1 MTTKESTGVRIV
13 TLKELWNIFVHR
25 LWVMILAAAV
35 AAGGLFLINR
45 LTFVPAYSSTATL
58 YILRQDSES
67 AASSADSDFSLALKV
82 VNDCDYLLKSYSV
95 LDQVIQEL
103 DLDITQ
109 EDLEKQI
116 STSNPDDTRIL
127 EVTVESSS
135 PELAK
140 QIVDILCEVGQEKIT
155 EAMGFR
161 QVNLYEYGTLETDPR
176 NITGQ
181 TTYLLVGAAVAILV
195 YCIFLIAF
203 LLDDRIRTEEDI
215 ERYLGLSI
223 LGDIPNSNER
233 KNHQYGYYRAKDTQK
248 EKKTRKKR
256 GSE

>member
-161 QVNLYEYGTLETDPR
+161 QVNLYEYGTLETEPC
-176 NITGQ
+176 NIYGTDYLSVGRRRCRDTG
-181 TTYLLVGAAVAILV
+181 ILYFFNCV
-195 YCIFLIAF
+195 PA
-203 LLDDRIRTEEDI
+203 
-215 ERYLGLSI
+215 G
-223 LGDIPNSNER
+223 
-233 KNHQYGYYRAKDTQK
+233 
-248 EKKTRKKR
+248 
-256 GSE
+256 